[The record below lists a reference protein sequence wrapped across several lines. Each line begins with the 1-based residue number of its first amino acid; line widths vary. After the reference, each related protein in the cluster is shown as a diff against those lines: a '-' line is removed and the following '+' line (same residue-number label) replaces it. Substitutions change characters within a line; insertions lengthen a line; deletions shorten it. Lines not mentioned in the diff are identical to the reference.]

1 MSEACYTNMK
11 VCDTPSSYLFWDS
24 LHPTTRAHALLGA
37 GMANAVP
44 GPLPVLGGLVA
55 YGWSRQ
61 LRQHVRLGARQH
73 QASPL

>member
-1 MSEACYTNMK
+1 VSEACYANMK
-11 VCDTPSSYLFWDS
+11 VCDTPSSDLFWDS
-24 LHPTTRAHALLGA
+24 LHPTSRAHALLAA

-55 YGWSRQ
+55 YSWSRQ
-61 LRQHVRLGARQH
+61 LRQRVRLGARQH